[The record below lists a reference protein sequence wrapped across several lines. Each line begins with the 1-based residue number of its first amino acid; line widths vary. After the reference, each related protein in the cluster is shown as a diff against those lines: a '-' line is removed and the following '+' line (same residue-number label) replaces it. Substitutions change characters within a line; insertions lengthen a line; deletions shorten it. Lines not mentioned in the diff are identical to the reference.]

1 MWFNQVLIK
10 GVLMHGTV
18 LFALYCGYGSLLVLL
33 DFSAVFDTMVHDILM
48 GMFAKHDWFRQTSF
62 CLV

>member
-1 MWFNQVLIK
+1 
-10 GVLMHGTV
+10 MHGTV

-33 DFSAVFDTMVHDILM
+33 NFSAVFDTMVHDILM